1 MCVSSRPVTSF
12 APRPLNSDRE
22 SSRFAGLPKLTTFCP
37 SNSVCRPNPKNHTPG
52 TVFRPPDRSLGVGFS
67 FPSPQSRLSRRSA
80 TLFLTFHSAIA
91 KVPCLTTTASLLPR
105 RPPAFPLRPFV
116 LNNNIVVSPGG
127 KCHFRR
133 ENKDSVTPNEGTLN

>member
-1 MCVSSRPVTSF
+1 MCVSSRPVTSS
-12 APRPLNSDRE
+12 APRLSKLISDRE
-22 SSRFAGLPKLTTFCP
+22 SSRFAGLPKLTTFRP
-37 SNSVCRPNPKNHTPG
+37 SNSVCRPNPKNHTPR
-52 TVFRPPDRSLGVGFS
+52 TVLIRSLGVGFS

-91 KVPCLTTTASLLPR
+91 KAPCLTTTASLLPR
-105 RPPAFPLRPFV
+105 RPHAFPLRPFV

-133 ENKDSVTPNEGTLN
+133 ENKDSVTPNKGTLN